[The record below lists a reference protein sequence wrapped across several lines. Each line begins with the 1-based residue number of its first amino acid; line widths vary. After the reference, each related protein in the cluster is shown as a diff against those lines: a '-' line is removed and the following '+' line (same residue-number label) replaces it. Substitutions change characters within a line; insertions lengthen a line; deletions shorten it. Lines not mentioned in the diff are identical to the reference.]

1 MKTSKIQQVGDK
13 LILKLPDNLGI
24 KDNQEFVSQVSSQGV
39 ISLIPVPSNP
49 FEGDEDLSMTD
60 DFDGLKL
67 LDDEIQ

>member
-1 MKTSKIQQVGDK
+1 MKSIKIQQVGDK

-49 FEGDEDLSMTD
+49 FEGDEDLRMTD
-60 DFDGLKL
+60 DFEDIRL
-67 LDDEIQ
+67 LEQEIQ

>member
-13 LILKLPDNLGI
+13 YILKLPDNLGI
-24 KDNQEFVSQVSSQGV
+24 QEGQEFVTQVSSQGV
-39 ISLIPVPSNP
+39 IRLIPLPSNP
-49 FEGDEDLSMTD
+49 FQGDEDLSMTD

>member
-60 DFDGLKL
+60 DFEDIRF
-67 LDDEIQ
+67 LDQEIQ

>member
-1 MKTSKIQQVGDK
+1 MKSIKIQQVGDK

-60 DFDGLKL
+60 GL
-67 LDDEIQ
+67 